1 MARWR
6 IGAIALDCADHKQL
20 GMFYSRLLDTEI
32 VYETDTLC
40 LLRVDALWL
49 ATKQVPNY
57 SPPTW
62 PDPAR
67 PKQEHFDFAVDD
79 LDAAE
84 VVALEAGATKATVQP
99 APDDWRVMLD
109 PAGHPFCLNVRP
121 PD

>member
-20 GMFYSRLLDTEI
+20 GEFYSRLLDTEI
-32 VYETDTLC
+32 VYEMDGLC
-40 LLRVDALWL
+40 LLRVGAVWL
-49 ATKQVPNY
+49 ATKRVPNY

-62 PDPAR
+62 PDSAR
-67 PKQEHFDFAVDD
+67 PQQEHFDFAVDD

-84 VVALEAGATKATVQP
+84 AVALEAGATKATVQP
-99 APDDWRVMLD
+99 APNSWRVMLD
-109 PAGHPFCLNVRP
+109 PAGHPFCLNGQL